1 MLALRRE
8 EDFRSIVD
16 MFVFGVEESG
26 VRIGVVGIVVV
37 VGIFEDAGTKG

>member
-37 VGIFEDAGTKG
+37 GIFEDAGTKG